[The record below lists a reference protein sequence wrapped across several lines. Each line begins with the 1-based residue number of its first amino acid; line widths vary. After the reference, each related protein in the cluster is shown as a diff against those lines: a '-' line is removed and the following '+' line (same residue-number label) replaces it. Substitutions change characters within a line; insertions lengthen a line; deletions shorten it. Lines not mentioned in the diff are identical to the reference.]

1 MAPPSYLKPERL
13 DLQPTDEDASKKF
26 SHWLQT
32 LNNFL
37 ELLDGTPN
45 KLHILH
51 NFVGHHAY
59 TLIEEESTFDN
70 AVKVLKSQY
79 QKPVNEIYA
88 RHVLST
94 RRQLPDESIDDSV
107 QNLRVLTRKWNF
119 QNVTAAVY

>member
-45 KLHILH
+45 KLHLLQILVVIMLTH
-51 NFVGHHAY
+51 LLKKKLL
-59 TLIEEESTFDN
+59 LIML
-70 AVKVLKSQY
+70 LKY
-79 QKPVNEIYA
+79 
-88 RHVLST
+88 
-94 RRQLPDESIDDSV
+94 
-107 QNLRVLTRKWNF
+107 
-119 QNVTAAVY
+119 